1 MRRTTLH
8 RTTGVALWA
17 VVVLLTGCGA
27 QSGGT
32 GPGGGTSDGTGTA
45 PPSPTRTG
53 GGCTTEASLTA
64 ADTGRT
70 VCLTVGG
77 RLRLTLDGTK
87 DRPWT
92 PVTARGGAL
101 KAVNAG
107 FVIQPGDAVAA
118 YEAIAPGT
126 ARLTATR
133 PLCAERPGQTSCQGL
148 QQWTV
153 TVEVT
158 KP

>member
-1 MRRTTLH
+1 MRRTTLQ
-8 RTTGVALWA
+8 RTTGVALSA
-17 VVVLLTGCGA
+17 VVVLLTGCGTHT
-27 QSGGT
+27 GGT
-32 GPGGGTSDGTGTA
+32 GPGTGTGPGSGTA
-45 PPSPTRTG
+45 SPSPTRTAG
-53 GGCTTEASLTA
+53 ACTGEASLTA

-70 VCLTVGG
+70 LCLTVGG
-77 RLRLTLDGTK
+77 RLRLTLDGSK

-92 PVTARGGAL
+92 PVTAHGGAL
-101 KAVNAG
+101 RAINAG

-118 YEAIAPGT
+118 FEAVAPGT

-133 PLCAERPGQTSCQGL
+133 PLCAKRPGQTSCLGV